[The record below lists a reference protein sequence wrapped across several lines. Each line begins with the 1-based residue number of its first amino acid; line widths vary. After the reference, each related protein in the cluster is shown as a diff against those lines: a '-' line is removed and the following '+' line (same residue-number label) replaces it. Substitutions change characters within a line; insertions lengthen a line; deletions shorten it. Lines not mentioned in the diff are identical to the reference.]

1 MRDCFAPKYWAG
13 AALVAAVAL
22 VGSTGCADEVWVGAY
37 SHDLSSGPREG
48 GLDVQLGYRTARLD
62 ALRLLGR
69 PSVDGMATFNN
80 QTSTHSAALGL
91 DWAIGLGGRFYI
103 RPGFGLAYTTGKA
116 VLPPA
121 NAPGLSP
128 QELER
133 RLHLRARRIDFGSHV
148 LFKPEMAIGYQVS
161 DRVAVEASYVH
172 LSNGQI
178 FHKGKNQG
186 LDDAGARLVWRFGAR

>member
-1 MRDCFAPKYWAG
+1 MVGCLAPKCWAG
-13 AALVAAVAL
+13 AVFTAAIILA
-22 VGSTGCADEVWVGAY
+22 GGQARADEVWVGAY

-48 GLDVQLGYRTARLD
+48 GFDVQIGYRTRRLD
-62 ALRLLGR
+62 TLRALGR
-69 PSVDGMATFNN
+69 PSVDVQAAFNN
-80 QTSTHSAALGL
+80 ETSTDYAAIGL
-91 DWAIGLGGRFYI
+91 DWEIGLTGGFYI

-128 QELER
+128 EELER

-148 LFKPEMAIGYQVS
+148 LFKPEMALGYRVS
-161 DRVAVEASYVH
+161 DRLALEASYVH
-172 LSNGQI
+172 LSNGQV
-178 FHKGKNQG
+178 FHQGKNQG

>member
-1 MRDCFAPKYWAG
+1 MFDCLAPKFWAG
-13 AALVAAVAL
+13 AAFAAVIVSA
-22 VGSTGCADEVWVGAY
+22 GSPACASEVWVGAY
-37 SHDLSSGPREG
+37 SHDFSSGPREG
-48 GLDVQLGYRTARLD
+48 GFDIQLGYRTARLE

-69 PSVDGMATFNN
+69 PSVDGMVTLNN
-80 QTSTHSAALGL
+80 QTSTHSAAIGL
-91 DWAIGLGGRFYI
+91 DWAIGLGGGFYI

-133 RLHLRARRIDFGSHV
+133 RLHLRERRIDFGSHM
-148 LFKPEMAIGYQVS
+148 LFKPEMAVGYRVS
-161 DRVAVEASYVH
+161 DRLAVEASYVH

>member
-1 MRDCFAPKYWAG
+1 MLDGLAPKCWAG
-13 AALVAAVAL
+13 AAFAAAVVLA
-22 VGSTGCADEVWVGAY
+22 GGQARADEVWVGAY
-37 SHDLSSGPREG
+37 WHDLSSGPREG
-48 GLDVQLGYRTARLD
+48 GYDIQLGYRTRRLD
-62 ALRLLGR
+62 ALRFLGR
-69 PSVDGMATFNN
+69 PSVDVQAAFNN
-80 QTSTHSAALGL
+80 ETSTDYAAVGL
-91 DWAIGLGGRFYI
+91 DWAIGLGGGFYI

-128 QELER
+128 AELER
-133 RLHLRARRIDFGSHV
+133 RLHLRERRIDFGSHL
-148 LFKPEMAIGYQVS
+148 LFKPEMAVGYRFS
-161 DRVAVEASYVH
+161 DRVALEASYVH

>member
-1 MRDCFAPKYWAG
+1 MLDCLAPKFWAG
-13 AALVAAVAL
+13 GALVAATVLIGGQAR
-22 VGSTGCADEVWVGAY
+22 ADEVWVGAY

-48 GLDVQLGYRTARLD
+48 GVDVQLGYRTSRLD
-62 ALRLLGR
+62 ALRVLGR
-69 PSVDGMATFNN
+69 PSIDGQVAFNN
-80 QTSTHSAALGL
+80 ESSTHFAAIGL
-91 DWAIGLGGRFYI
+91 DWEIGLAGGVYI
-103 RPGFGLAYTTGKA
+103 RPGIGLAYTTGKA

-148 LFKPEMAIGYQVS
+148 LFKPELTLGYRMS
-161 DRVAVEASYVH
+161 DRLAVEASYVH
-172 LSNGQI
+172 LSNGQV

-186 LDDAGARLVWRFGAR
+186 LDDLGARLVWRFGSR